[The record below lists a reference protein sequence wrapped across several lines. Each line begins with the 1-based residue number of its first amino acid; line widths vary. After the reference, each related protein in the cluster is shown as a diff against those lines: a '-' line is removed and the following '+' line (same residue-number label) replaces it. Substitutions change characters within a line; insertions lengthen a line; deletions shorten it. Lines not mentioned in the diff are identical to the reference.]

1 MSAGELEIHTIL
13 QRLLREGY
21 NALTL
26 AQRRVLERFM
36 AVC

>member
-1 MSAGELEIHTIL
+1 MSAAEQEIHAIL

-21 NALTL
+21 NALTPT
-26 AQRRVLERFM
+26 QRRVVERFM